1 MHDNNYIPS
10 IYIRSGFNLTRKK
23 EFNLFMYP
31 IFFSYINSL
40 ENEKWNEN
48 IKSITII
55 FEENELKEGL
65 TEYFGN
71 HEIISIKRKFDFSI
85 FWELDD
91 YNKKLLLV
99 NTFCSIFENMDTE
112 FNFQV
117 TKEIFKKGI
126 DTVIKNNFNWS
137 GYLTPIKFS
146 PDRKRKIKVRFE
158 YDYEEKIIH
167 VEIEHLSPDKFII
180 RLFKCS
186 SIPRSI
192 SLVIG
197 KITWLNNDEIVIVPK
212 GEFPHFKTLVSL
224 SKKIVEIQGDYT
236 LHGIV
241 GIYPMSEG

>member
-1 MHDNNYIPS
+1 MQDFNYIPN
-10 IYIRSGFNLTRKK
+10 IYIRSAFNLTRKK
-23 EFNLFMYP
+23 EFNLFIYP

-40 ENEKWNEN
+40 ENDKWNEN

-71 HEIISIKRKFDFSI
+71 HEIISIKRKLDFSI

-99 NTFCSIFENMDTE
+99 NTLCSIFENLDTE
-112 FNFQV
+112 FNLEI
-117 TKEIFKKGI
+117 TKGIFKKGI

-137 GYLTPIKFS
+137 GYLTSIKSS
-146 PDRKRKIKVRFE
+146 PDGKRKIKVRFE

-186 SIPRSI
+186 SIPSSI
-192 SLVIG
+192 SEVIG

-212 GEFPHFKTLVSL
+212 GEFAHFKSLVSL
-224 SKKIVEIQGDYT
+224 SKRIVEIKGNYRIY
-236 LHGIV
+236 GIV
-241 GIYPMSEG
+241 GIYPTTMA